1 VDMTSAK
8 QPEVSIPDTHVGIL
22 DTALLATVS
31 TISHKDGLI
40 STNPVAFD
48 WDGEYLR
55 LSTLKSRVKYRNLLA
70 NPQITFCA
78 ADPKMRTRYLEIREY
93 AQITEDPDGSLNR
106 KLFRRMTGTE
116 MPADLDESGAERVII
131 KIVPT
136 QVSAPTIYGGRVD
149 YHAAKS
155 VDSRKPHAP

>member
-1 VDMTSAK
+1 MTSAK
-8 QPEVSIPDTHVGIL
+8 LPEARIPDTHVGIL

-70 NPQITFCA
+70 NPQPRSARLIRRWERATWRSA
-78 ADPKMRTRYLEIREY
+78 GTR
-93 AQITEDPDGSLNR
+93 
-106 KLFRRMTGTE
+106 K
-116 MPADLDESGAERVII
+116 
-131 KIVPT
+131 
-136 QVSAPTIYGGRVD
+136 
-149 YHAAKS
+149 
-155 VDSRKPHAP
+155 

>member
-1 VDMTSAK
+1 MTSAK
-8 QPEVSIPDTHVGIL
+8 LPEARIPDTHVGIL

-78 ADPKMRTRYLEIREY
+78 VDPKMGTRYLEIRGY
-93 AQITEDPDGSLNR
+93 AQISEDPEGSLSR
-106 KLFRRMTGTE
+106 KLFRRKTGTD
-116 MPADLDESGAERVII
+116 MPGDLDEPGAERVII
-131 KIVPT
+131 KIIPT
-136 QVSAPTIYGGRVD
+136 QVSAPTMYGGRLD
-149 YHAAKS
+149 QHAAKS
-155 VDSRKPHAP
+155 VDSRTPPTP